1 MRNQEVMKKF
11 IVLTAIVFAV
21 FCNLASAAER
31 FSLDQVKLL
40 DGPFRHAQDL
50 NLEVL
55 LKYDVDRLFAG
66 FRKEAGLEP
75 KGKIYPNWE
84 GLDGHVGGHYLSAM
98 AMYAASTGNQ
108 ECRRRME
115 YILDELEECQAA
127 NGNGYIG
134 AVPNGK
140 AIWQQIANGNPR
152 AISQGWVPW
161 YNVHKTFAGLRDAWI
176 YCKSERARDM
186 FIKYCDWCCELLKNY
201 TPQQMEQMIDTEYGG
216 MNEVLADAYTIT
228 GDKKYFD
235 LACAFSHRRIL
246 TPLSQ
251 GIDNLDNMHANTQVP
266 KVVGFSRIA
275 MLGGEKMYGDAAKFF
290 WQTVVNNRS
299 LSFGGNSRREHFPAQ
314 SAAFEMIEEREGP
327 ESCNTYNMLKLT
339 MDLFDI
345 THEAKYSDYYERAL
359 YNHILSTQH
368 PDHGGYVYFTP
379 ARPRHYRVYSAPNEG
394 MWCCVGS
401 GMENHAKY
409 GEFIYSHS
417 KDDEVFV
424 NLFIASILDWKDN
437 DVQITQNCKYPE
449 NPETTLVVN
458 CIQPKEFTLSI
469 RHPAW
474 AKDGYKIM
482 VNGQVVASDSKPGSY
497 ASIKRKWSNNDKIE
511 VKMPMT
517 FSVESAPYVD
527 NHVSV
532 LYGPVLLAAK
542 TGNENLT
549 GLVADDSRWGHIA
562 HGRLM
567 PLDSAPMLV
576 ANKNDIPHKIKP
588 ASDNKPLHFNAGDII
603 LPATFKNLT
612 LEPFYQVHD
621 ARYIMYWNLTSPEAY
636 NKIVEEMKAQEE
648 MLLKLDQ
655 STLDRVIPGEQ
666 QPEADHFMKQSGSE
680 AGNYQN
686 KSYRHALHPGW
697 FSYQLKVDPEKSLK
711 LFVTYWGNEQNQR
724 TFDILIDDQKLA
736 TENTS
741 RKWSKEE
748 FVNVTYSIPASMVK
762 DKKVV
767 TVTFKPQS
775 GSYAGGIYDLRI
787 ISE

>member
-1 MRNQEVMKKF
+1 
-11 IVLTAIVFAV
+11 
-21 FCNLASAAER
+21 
-31 FSLDQVKLL
+31 
-40 DGPFRHAQDL
+40 
-50 NLEVL
+50 
-55 LKYDVDRLFAG
+55 
-66 FRKEAGLEP
+66 
-75 KGKIYPNWE
+75 
-84 GLDGHVGGHYLSAM
+84 
-98 AMYAASTGNQ
+98 
-108 ECRRRME
+108 
-115 YILDELEECQAA
+115 
-127 NGNGYIG
+127 
-134 AVPNGK
+134 
-140 AIWQQIANGNPR
+140 
-152 AISQGWVPW
+152 
-161 YNVHKTFAGLRDAWI
+161 
-176 YCKSERARDM
+176 
-186 FIKYCDWCCELLKNY
+186 
-201 TPQQMEQMIDTEYGG
+201 
-216 MNEVLADAYTIT
+216 
-228 GDKKYFD
+228 
-235 LACAFSHRRIL
+235 
-246 TPLSQ
+246 
-251 GIDNLDNMHANTQVP
+251 
-266 KVVGFSRIA
+266 
-275 MLGGEKMYGDAAKFF
+275 
-290 WQTVVNNRS
+290 
-299 LSFGGNSRREHFPAQ
+299 
-314 SAAFEMIEEREGP
+314 
-327 ESCNTYNMLKLT
+327 
-339 MDLFDI
+339 
-345 THEAKYSDYYERAL
+345 
-359 YNHILSTQH
+359 
-368 PDHGGYVYFTP
+368 
-379 ARPRHYRVYSAPNEG
+379 
-394 MWCCVGS
+394 
-401 GMENHAKY
+401 
-409 GEFIYSHS
+409 
-417 KDDEVFV
+417 
-424 NLFIASILDWKDN
+424 
-437 DVQITQNCKYPE
+437 
-449 NPETTLVVN
+449 
-458 CIQPKEFTLSI
+458 
-469 RHPAW
+469 
-474 AKDGYKIM
+474 
-482 VNGQVVASDSKPGSY
+482 
-497 ASIKRKWSNNDKIE
+497 
-511 VKMPMT
+511 MPMT
-517 FSVESAPYVD
+517 FSVESAPYV
-527 NHVSV
+527 NNYVSV